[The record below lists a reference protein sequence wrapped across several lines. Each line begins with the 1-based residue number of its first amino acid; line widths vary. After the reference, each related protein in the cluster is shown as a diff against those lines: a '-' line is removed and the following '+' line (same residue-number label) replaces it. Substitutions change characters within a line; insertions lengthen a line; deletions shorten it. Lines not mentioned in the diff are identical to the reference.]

1 MAIEIH
7 FGSKKITVKGAGG
20 KVKTLT
26 VKGGLPAIA
35 TVVSKIVWKY
45 IAKGSMHIEVRRSY
59 DPAKQAKET
68 K

>member
-1 MAIEIH
+1 MAIQIV
-7 FGSKKITVKGAGG
+7 FGVKGIKVKGG
-20 KVKTLT
+20 KGKEKTLT

-45 IAKGSMHIEVRRSY
+45 IAKGTTRIDVRHT
-59 DPAKQAKET
+59 AHEEKET